1 MKDLFKAGLNLDLV
15 YPPFLER
22 LLELKARCAARGA
35 NYLSTCLLR
44 TVEESDILHQIY
56 LAGGPRAAAGGQ
68 SSHNF
73 GLASDEALIVKPA
86 PGRVVR
92 WGSADFDVLGEEAAL
107 LGLHWGVSYGDKP
120 HISWP
125 GFVSGQELVPLLR
138 LWQANIQDNTL
149 PGAPLP
155 RLKKVWDYVTA
166 NSPVLSPF
174 TRIQP

>member
-22 LLELKARCAARGA
+22 LLELKARCEVRGA
-35 NYLSTCLLR
+35 SYLSTCLLR
-44 TVEESDILHQIY
+44 TCEESDALNRIY
-56 LAGGPRAAAGGQ
+56 LNGGPRAAAGGQ

-92 WGSADFDVLGEEAAL
+92 WGDKDFDILGEEAAK
-107 LGLHWGVSYGDKP
+107 LGLHWGAGYGDKP

-125 GFVSGQELVPLLR
+125 GFVSATELQPLLKIWK
-138 LWQANIQDNTL
+138 LNWEDNAL

-155 RLKKVWDYVTA
+155 RLQKVWDYVSD
-166 NSPVLSPF
+166 NSPELPPF
-174 TRIQP
+174 TRI